1 MLISMTGFGSAS
13 ADDRGISCAVEL
25 RSVNNRFFKAVI
37 KLPDKLAT
45 LEPDIDRILRESL
58 VRGSIVLNIS
68 VKDRAAPSS
77 VAINDAV
84 LKTYLDKIQ
93 SLAPTLTTPVHVD
106 LAHLLM
112 LPGVVEAGE
121 DSVEYVRTHQD
132 LVLRLVK
139 AAIANLNDMRR
150 REGAA
155 LWADLQRHIEIIRA
169 ALAKI
174 ALQAPTVAKNYHERL
189 RARVNQMVADAKLS
203 LSDHDLLKEVAL
215 FADRADIS
223 EEITRLT
230 GHLDQFLSVC
240 QKDDAP
246 HIAPGSPAVPA
257 PPHLSPAQSAGAPSP
272 TLSAANGAAGD
283 GRKLDFIA
291 QEMLREANT
300 IASKANDT
308 TIARL
313 TVDIKSA
320 IDRIK
325 EQVQNAE

>member
-13 ADDRGISCAVEL
+13 ADDHGMSCAVEL
-25 RSVNNRFFKAVI
+25 RSVNNRFYKAVI
-37 KLPDKLAT
+37 KLPDRLAA
-45 LEPDIDRILRESL
+45 LEPEIDRVLRESL
-58 VRGSIVLNIS
+58 VRGSIVLVVS
-68 VKDRAAPSS
+68 VKDHLSPSA
-77 VAINDAV
+77 VTINEGV
-84 LKTYLDKIQ
+84 LKTYVERLE
-93 SLAPTLTTPVHVD
+93 TLLKSPLGKNANVRVD
-106 LAHLLM
+106 LADVLA

-121 DSVEYVRTHQD
+121 DSAEYVRKHEE

-139 AAIANLNDMRR
+139 AAIVKLSEMRR

-155 LWADLQRHIEIIRA
+155 LWADLRRHVETIRA
-169 ALAKI
+169 ALVKI
-174 ALQAPTVAKNYHERL
+174 GEHAPRVAKTYHERL

-223 EEITRLT
+223 EEITRLN
-230 GHLDQFLSVC
+230 GHLDQFVSVC
-240 QKDDAP
+240 QKEVGGNNGGN
-246 HIAPGSPAVPA
+246 GS
-257 PPHLSPAQSAGAPSP
+257 SG
-272 TLSAANGAAGD
+272 GD

>member
-13 ADDRGISCAVEL
+13 ADDQGISCAVEL

-37 KLPDKLAT
+37 KLPDRLAT

-58 VRGSIVLNIS
+58 VRGSIVCNVS

-77 VAINDAV
+77 VTINDAV
-84 LKTYLDKIQ
+84 LKTYLDKIS
-93 SLAPTLTTPVHVD
+93 SLAPTLGIPFNVD

-121 DSVEYVRTHQD
+121 DSAEYVRTHQD

-139 AAIANLNDMRR
+139 AAIANLNAMRR

-155 LWADLQRHIEIIRA
+155 LWADLQRHVEIIRA
-169 ALAKI
+169 ALAHI
-174 ALQAPTVAKNYHERL
+174 AAHAPTVAKTYHERL

-223 EEITRLT
+223 EEITRLG
-230 GHLDQFLSVC
+230 GHLDQFVSVC
-240 QKDDAP
+240 RKDDGA
-246 HIAPGSPAVPA
+246 A
-257 PPHLSPAQSAGAPSP
+257 PPLPNGA
-272 TLSAANGAAGD
+272 TSAANGAAGD

>member
-13 ADDRGISCAVEL
+13 ADDHGMSCAVEL
-25 RSVNNRFFKAVI
+25 RSVNNRFYKAVI
-37 KLPDKLAT
+37 KLPDRLAA
-45 LEPDIDRILRESL
+45 LEPEIDRVLRESL
-58 VRGSIVLNIS
+58 VRGSIVLVVS
-68 VKDRAAPSS
+68 AKDHLLPSS
-77 VAINDAV
+77 VTINEGV
-84 LKTYLDKIQ
+84 LKTYVEQLEALLKTNLGRQ
-93 SLAPTLTTPVHVD
+93 SGVGID
-106 LAHLLM
+106 LAHVLS

-121 DSVEYVRTHQD
+121 DSAEYVRLHEE
-132 LVLRLVK
+132 LVLRLVR
-139 AAIANLNDMRR
+139 AAMVNLNEMRR

-155 LWADLQRHIEIIRA
+155 LWADLQRHVEMIRG
-169 ALAKI
+169 ALVKI
-174 ALQAPTVAKNYHERL
+174 GEHAPRVAKNYHERL

-203 LSDHDLLKEVAL
+203 LSDQDLLKEVAL

-223 EEITRLT
+223 EEITRLN
-230 GHLDQFLSVC
+230 GHLDQFVSVC
-240 QKDDAP
+240 QKEDGGNGG
-246 HIAPGSPAVPA
+246 GS
-257 PPHLSPAQSAGAPSP
+257 SG
-272 TLSAANGAAGD
+272 GD

>member
-1 MLISMTGFGSAS
+1 MLISMTGFGSAT
-13 ADDRGISCAVEL
+13 AEDHGITCSVEI
-25 RSVNNRFFKAVI
+25 RSVNNRFYKAVI
-37 KLPDKLAT
+37 KLPDKLAAM
-45 LEPDIDRILRESL
+45 EPEIDRVMREAL
-58 VRGSIVLNIS
+58 VRGSIVLS
-68 VKDRAAPSS
+68 VAVKDQNPTSS
-77 VAINDAV
+77 VTINDAV
-84 LKTYLDKIQ
+84 LRIYLEKIQ
-93 SLAPTLTTPVHVD
+93 TLLGSGGAAAVQLDV
-106 LAHLLM
+106 AHLLM

-121 DSVEYVRTHQD
+121 DSVEYLQTHED
-132 LVLRLVK
+132 LVVRLVK
-139 AAIANLNDMRR
+139 EAIGKLNEMRK

-155 LWADLQRHIEIIRA
+155 LWADLQRHVEIIRT

-174 ALQAPTVAKNYHERL
+174 AEQAPLVAKTYHERL
-189 RARVNQMVADAKLS
+189 KARVNQMVSDAKLS

-223 EEITRLT
+223 EEIARLG
-230 GHLDQFLSVC
+230 GHLDQFVSVC
-240 QKDDAP
+240 QKD
-246 HIAPGSPAVPA
+246 G
-257 PPHLSPAQSAGAPSP
+257 GA
-272 TLSAANGAAGD
+272 AANAASGGD
-283 GRKLDFIA
+283 GRKLDFIT